1 MKLMR
6 VFLLALFVC
15 NTISAI
21 SADRKKVAVVT
32 FYCDKWIDM
41 SDLGGTAA
49 LMSAAGTLAED
60 TTFDIKKVLTNF
72 HDVFFN
78 EFSKQLPF
86 DLLPESEVI
95 GNEDYKAFQSYWDET
110 SDKDQKKLLQRY
122 ATVDGYKPLLEML
135 TKSEKR
141 NENRML
147 EIFGDKVDGVMFVY
161 LDFSMVQKVAIGGT
175 GAAGISSYCRIK
187 LWNKEGKKVFAI
199 NESAMSK
206 GTVAVVGGIPIMKP
220 EKILPLCEDSSEKLL
235 ADLRK
240 RLGKI
245 VSKSA
250 EKL

>member
-1 MKLMR
+1 MKLIR
-6 VFLLALFVC
+6 VFLLSLFVC
-15 NTISAI
+15 STISAI

-49 LMSAAGTLAED
+49 LLSAAGTLAED

-95 GNEDYKAFQSYWDET
+95 SNEDYKAFQSYWDET
-110 SDKDQKKLLQRY
+110 SDKDQKKLMQRY

-175 GAAGISSYCRIK
+175 GAAGISSYCRMK

-199 NESAMSK
+199 NENAMSK

-220 EKILPLCEDSSEKLL
+220 EKILPLCEDSSERLL
-235 ADLRK
+235 EDLRK

>member
-6 VFLLALFVC
+6 IFLLVLFAC
-15 NTISAI
+15 NSISAI

-49 LMSAAGTLAED
+49 LLSAAGTLAED

-110 SDKDQKKLLQRY
+110 SDKDNHKLMQRY

-135 TKSEKR
+135 TKAEKR

-250 EKL
+250 DKL

>member
-1 MKLMR
+1 MR
-6 VFLLALFVC
+6 VLLLVLFAF
-15 NTISAI
+15 NSISAI

-86 DLLPESEVI
+86 DLIPESEVI

-110 SDKDQKKLLQRY
+110 SDKDQNKLMQRY

-135 TKSEKR
+135 SKSEKR

-161 LDFSMVQKVAIGGT
+161 LDFSMVQKIAVGGT
-175 GAAGISSYCRIK
+175 GAAGVSSYCRMK

-199 NESAMSK
+199 NEHAMSK

-220 EKILPLCEDSSEKLL
+220 EKILPLCEDSSERLL
-235 ADLRK
+235 EDLRK

-250 EKL
+250 DKL

>member
-1 MKLMR
+1 MKSIRIL
-6 VFLLALFVC
+6 FLVLFTCQTFV
-15 NTISAI
+15 AI
-21 SADRKKVAVVT
+21 SGDRKKVAVVT

-49 LMSAAGTLAED
+49 LLSAAGTLAED

-78 EFSKQLPF
+78 EFAKEFPF

-95 GNEDYKAFQSYWDET
+95 GNEEYKAFQSYWDET
-110 SDKDQKKLLQRY
+110 SDKDQHKLMQRY

-135 TKSEKR
+135 GKTERR
-141 NENRML
+141 NEKRML

-175 GAAGISSYCRIK
+175 GAAGISSYCRMK
-187 LWNKEGKKVFAI
+187 LWNKESKKVFAI

-206 GTVAVVGGIPIMKP
+206 GTVAVAGGIPIMKP
-220 EKILPLCEDSSEKLL
+220 EKILPLCEDSSEKLME
-235 ADLRK
+235 DLRK

>member
-6 VFLLALFVC
+6 IFLLVLFAC
-15 NTISAI
+15 NSISAI

-49 LMSAAGTLAED
+49 LLSAAGTLAED

-110 SDKDQKKLLQRY
+110 SDKDNHKLMQRY

-135 TKSEKR
+135 TKAEKR

-161 LDFSMVQKVAIGGT
+161 LDFSMVQKIAVGGT
-175 GAAGISSYCRIK
+175 GAAGISSYCRMK

-199 NESAMSK
+199 NEHAMSK

-220 EKILPLCEDSSEKLL
+220 EKILPLCEDSSERLL
-235 ADLRK
+235 EDLRK

-250 EKL
+250 DKL